1 MPTSNSSLQSDAAA
15 RGNWGATGSL
25 REPLTLA
32 LLALTFTS
40 GVVDAVSYLGLGRV
54 FTANMTGNVVLLG
67 FGIAHSGGLPVLAP
81 VVSLGSFVLGAG
93 VGGMLGTKL
102 RDRHGAHLSAA
113 LTLEALFIACATI
126 LAAAAHVHV
135 NADSGARDVV
145 IGALGL
151 AMGIQTATARRLAVP
166 DLPTTVVT
174 QTLTG
179 LAADSRLFGG
189 SGNGTVRRACAV
201 TAMLSGAVI
210 GALLVKA
217 SLVLAL
223 AVGGGL
229 ALLIQGVYLPA
240 ARR

>member
-1 MPTSNSSLQSDAAA
+1 VRSSNPPSAHASPTL
-15 RGNWGATGSL
+15 RRRATGSL

-40 GVVDAVSYLGLGRV
+40 GMVDAVSYLGLGRV

-67 FGIAHSGGLPVLAP
+67 FGIAHSGGLPVLP
-81 VVSLGSFVLGAG
+81 PIVSLGSFALGAG
-93 VGGMLGTKL
+93 IGGLLGTKL
-102 RDRHGAHLSAA
+102 SHRHAVHVGAAWTLQAA
-113 LTLEALFIACATI
+113 LITCATI
-126 LAAAAHVHV
+126 LAAAVHPH
-135 NADSGARDVV
+135 AGSASRDVV
-145 IGALGL
+145 IGTLAL

-179 LAADSRLFGG
+179 LVADSRLFGG
-189 SGNGTVRRACAV
+189 PGQGTSRRGSAV
-201 TAMLSGAVI
+201 AAMLGGAVV
-210 GALLVKA
+210 GALLLKA

-223 AVGGGL
+223 ALTGGL
-229 ALLIQGVYLPA
+229 ILLVQLAYLTA

>member
-1 MPTSNSSLQSDAAA
+1 VPSSTDPSEASGA
-15 RGNWGATGSL
+15 RSARAGGSL

-81 VVSLGSFVLGAG
+81 AISLGSFFLGAG
-93 VGGMLGTKL
+93 TGGLLGSRL
-102 RDRHGAHLSAA
+102 AQRHAAHMIAA
-113 LTLEALFIACATI
+113 LTLQASLIAGATI
-126 LAAAAHVHV
+126 LAAAVHLHTGSAA
-135 NADSGARDVV
+135 NDVV
-145 IGALGL
+145 IGALAL
-151 AMGIQTATARRLAVP
+151 AMGLQTATARRLGVP

-189 SGNGTVRRACAV
+189 SGQGTARRAIAV
-201 TAMLSGAVI
+201 AAMLSGAVT
-210 GALLVKA
+210 GALLLKV
-217 SLVLAL
+217 SVVLGLVAAGAL
-223 AVGGGL
+223 P
-229 ALLIQGVYLPA
+229 LLIQAIYLPA